1 MWQECLLAEREC
13 VGVNDLCL
21 LFRDLNAAKEFAATK
36 FHCIF
41 YYDIKAIYPSIFLP
55 SIHAPISLCRIL
67 KCIFQSGFK
76 TNWQI
81 TSLLSFHHKYF

>member
-1 MWQECLLAEREC
+1 MAGCLLAEIEC

-41 YYDIKAIYPSIFLP
+41 YYDNKTIYPSIYLYFLP
-55 SIHAPISLCRIL
+55 SIHASISLCRIL

-76 TNWQI
+76 T
-81 TSLLSFHHKYF
+81 K